1 MQINRKKQG
10 NNGRNRLKMN
20 HFKKIRPNFGGSPKL
35 KPTGC

>member
-10 NNGRNRLKMN
+10 NNDQKRLKTSD
-20 HFKKIRPNFGGSPKL
+20 FKKFMAKSGSSPKL